1 MQEAG
6 PAVPYVDIIDLTAD
20 LVRAHVSRSDVPP
33 EMLRT
38 LIVEIHGTLLALAEP
53 DASDAALPIPLPPG
67 AVLASPEARAE
78 VVSSA
83 YERREAA
90 PRPVVPQRSPEAAP
104 PTADS
109 KPQEVPVEAPVRRA
123 RRVVEDEA
131 PRSVEARGPANVSVP
146 KPLPKLPEEDRPAV
160 EPDRSL
166 TPDAVIDLDGG
177 KPHRDLGRFI
187 VSARG
192 EDPDAYRRRFGLP
205 KEYPMMAPRL
215 IRTRGRISEVDP
227 VTLRRLSGGPVERD
241 ARFDGDQT

>member
-1 MQEAG
+1 MHEAG

-38 LIVEIHGTLLALAEP
+38 LIVEIHDTLLALAEP
-53 DASDAALPIPLPPG
+53 DASGAGLPIPLPPG

-78 VVSSA
+78 VVSSV

-90 PRPVVPQRSPEAAP
+90 PRPAIPQRGPVPPQPAASEAH
-104 PTADS
+104 
-109 KPQEVPVEAPVRRA
+109 EVPAERPA
-123 RRVVEDEA
+123 RRGRRVADEEA
-131 PRSVEARGPANVSVP
+131 PRRVEARGPANVSVP
-146 KPLPKLPEEDRPAV
+146 KPLPQLPDEDRPAI
-160 EPDRSL
+160 EPDRSV

-215 IRTRGRISEVDP
+215 IRTRGRVSEVDP

>member
-1 MQEAG
+1 MQEPGQA
-6 PAVPYVDIIDLTAD
+6 APYVDIIDLTAD

-38 LIVEIHGTLLALAEP
+38 LIVEVHGTLRALAEP
-53 DASDAALPIPLPPG
+53 LGQSATLPIPLPPS

-78 VVSSA
+78 VVTQA
-83 YERREAA
+83 YDRREAVPPPPA
-90 PRPVVPQRSPEAAP
+90 PPATPPAAQDADEVEPARPVRQARVAVDREP
-104 PTADS
+104 P
-109 KPQEVPVEAPVRRA
+109 
-123 RRVVEDEA
+123 RVVQPGA
-131 PRSVEARGPANVSVP
+131 PKTVSVP
-146 KPLPKLPEEDRPAV
+146 KPLPTLPEEDRPAV
-160 EPDRSL
+160 EPERSV

-215 IRTRGRISEVDP
+215 IRTRGRISELDP
-227 VTLRRLSGGPVERD
+227 ITLRRLSTGPVERD
-241 ARFDGDQT
+241 ARFDGDAT

>member
-38 LIVEIHGTLLALAEP
+38 LIVEIHGTLLALSEP

-90 PRPVVPQRSPEAAP
+90 PPPAVPQRSSAP
-104 PTADS
+104 PQPPAS
-109 KPQEVPVEAPVRRA
+109 GSQEVPFKAPARRA
-123 RRVVEDEA
+123 RRDAENEA

-146 KPLPKLPEEDRPAV
+146 KPLPKLPDEDRPAV
-160 EPDRSL
+160 EPDRSV

>member
-67 AVLASPEARAE
+67 AVLASPEARAD

-90 PRPVVPQRSPEAAP
+90 PPPAAQRSPAP
-104 PTADS
+104 HEPPAS
-109 KPQEVPVEAPVRRA
+109 QSQEVPVDAPARRA
-123 RRVVEDEA
+123 RRVAENEA
-131 PRSVEARGPANVSVP
+131 PRSAEARGPANVSVP

-160 EPDRSL
+160 EPDRSV

-227 VTLRRLSGGPVERD
+227 ITLRRLSGGPVERD